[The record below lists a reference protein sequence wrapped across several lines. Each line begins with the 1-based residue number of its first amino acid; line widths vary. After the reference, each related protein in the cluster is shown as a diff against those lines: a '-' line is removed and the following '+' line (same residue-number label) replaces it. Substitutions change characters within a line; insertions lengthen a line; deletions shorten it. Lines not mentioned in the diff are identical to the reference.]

1 MAAVYTTWGTAT
13 DTGRVR
19 TLNED
24 ALLALPPVF
33 LVADGMG
40 GHEAG
45 DVASRVVVE
54 ECSVLVGR
62 TSVTIEDVQDCLQ
75 RAVARMHDILGDRS
89 GGATVAGAAVATHE
103 GAPYW
108 LVFNIGDSR
117 VYRLS
122 TDGFTQVSVDHS
134 VVQELLDS
142 GRLSEDEAVTHA
154 ERHVVTRALATD
166 SSFEPDYW
174 LIPVAPED
182 RLLVCSDGLTDEL
195 DDAALH
201 RILSTEADPQAAAES
216 LVEAALAAGGRDNVS
231 VVVVDVAT
239 VWNHL
244 GSTDLTNDHET
255 TVSRDEHAAVVWDEQ
270 KHGATLPRTGG
281 PRTATGGLR

>member
-62 TSVTIEDVQDCLQ
+62 TSVTIEDVQDCLE

-122 TDGFTQVSVDHS
+122 TDGFAQVSVDHS

-154 ERHVVTRALATD
+154 DRHVVTRALATD

-255 TVSRDEHAAVVWDEQ
+255 TVSRADHAAVVWDEQ

-281 PRTATGGLR
+281 PRTTPGGQR